1 MNLEILDEIDFNKA
15 NTLFEQYM
23 ERCDVIKVK
32 YVEPSPLIISTI
44 TVTGCIGSLV
54 NDEIIYNCVELNN
67 DVIYLEKGARIRGDK
82 PAKKRKRAKKNENN
96 RFSKVDKRKRGKGKS
111 FSNQVSIGIKGILDK
126 HKKPINVKL
135 FKNGRIHMAGC
146 RSLEEGHGIF
156 DIVNKA
162 IKKIPT
168 KHKISGTDRI
178 IDIYPIENMKISKES
193 NLTINMINSTFQTN
207 FKIEQLKLYNL
218 LKSKY
223 EITEVFTTYN
233 NCMSSPV
240 RCYLKCMGT
249 WDEKKKR
256 HKQPSLF
263 IYRSGSVNVVVP
275 EMYLLDEAYN
285 FINSFFR
292 EYYDEIVQGDI
303 NLQDLKDFKDI
314 K

>member
-1 MNLEILDEIDFNKA
+1 MNLEVLDDIDFNKA
-15 NTLFEQYM
+15 NDLFEQYINS
-23 ERCDVIKVK
+23 CDVIKMDYVK
-32 YVEPSPLIISTI
+32 PSPLVISTI

-111 FSNQVSIGIKGILDK
+111 FSNQVSLGIKGILEK

-146 RSLEEGHGIF
+146 RSLEEGKGVFKI
-156 DIVNKA
+156 IIKE

-168 KHKISGTDRI
+168 KHKISGTNRI
-178 IDIYPIENMKISKES
+178 IDIYPIENMKNENDSD
-193 NLTINMINSTFQTN
+193 LTINMINSTFKTN

-223 EITEVFTTYN
+223 DITQVFTTYN

-240 RCYLKCMGT
+240 RVYLKCFST
-249 WDEKKKR
+249 YDEKKKR
-256 HKQPSLF
+256 YKQPSLF

-275 EMYLLDEAYN
+275 EIHLLDDAYN

-292 EYYDEIVQGDI
+292 EHYEEIVQEDI
-303 NLQDLKDFKDI
+303 NLEDVK
-314 K
+314 